1 MKILFL
7 DIDGVL
13 NCDSTKEKVGFGR
26 YRHFLGLDQRLLK
39 LLLDWLKRHSE
50 VKLVISSTW
59 RLDPDQLTVMAFSGL
74 RWIGVTPNLGHRGK
88 EIDAWLAGA
97 GLALHNVEPAEYAIL
112 DDIRQFHPW
121 QMSHFVQTSPIH
133 GLREKNLRKLERI
146 LNLNPPS
153 SNGRTADFES
163 AN

>member
-13 NCDSTKEKVGFGR
+13 NCDSTKERIGPDGGIFASFIGIDK
-26 YRHFLGLDQRLLK
+26 RLLK
-39 LLLDWLKRHSE
+39 LFQDWRADKPIE
-50 VKLVISSTW
+50 VVLSSTW
-59 RLDPDQLTVMAFSGL
+59 RTDDRLMKVLADHGLTWLD
-74 RWIGVTPNLGHRGK
+74 ITPNMGHRGR
-88 EIDAWLAGA
+88 EIDVWLTRHA
-97 GLALHNVEPAEYAIL
+97 PADEYAIL
-112 DDIRQFHPW
+112 DDIQQFYKH
-121 QMSHFVQTSPIH
+121 QLSRFVQTSYVH
-133 GLREKNLRKLERI
+133 GIRPKNLKKLEGI